1 MSLTTIIL
9 IILAYFGVLVIMGFI
24 TSRNANNQSFFIGNR
39 KSPWYLVAFGMIG
52 ASLSG
57 VTFLSV
63 PGWVLTNKLFYM
75 QMVMGYLMGYLVIVF
90 VLLPI
95 YYRMQLTS
103 IYTYLNQRF
112 GKVSYKTG
120 ASLFLISRL
129 IGSAF
134 RLFLVANVLQLVIF
148 DKINVPFSLTVAL
161 TLIFIWIYTY
171 RGGIKT
177 IVWTDTFQTFFML
190 SAVALTVW
198 YIIKSM
204 DIGFLDAVKLVAKS
218 EYGQIFDFSSWRSES
233 FFVKYFLSG
242 AFITI
247 VMTGL
252 DQDMMQK
259 NLSCRSLKDA
269 QKNMLSYA
277 LAFIPVNLLFLFL
290 GALLYIFAGNH
301 GIVLPER
308 TDDVFQ
314 HIAMN
319 GYLPVIV
326 SVLFI
331 LGLIAAAYSTADSAL
346 AALTTSFL
354 IDIMNAGRMP
364 EAQLKRTRILV
375 HLLMSL
381 MIALIIIV
389 FKAFNN
395 ASVISSLFKFAGYT
409 YGPLLAL
416 FAFGMFTRRQ
426 VREKYI
432 PYLSVAAPV
441 AIFVLNKYSEQ
452 LFWGYKMGFEVLIY
466 NGLLVFLVMYLLS
479 FKDKKVINPSDT
491 RS

>member
-1 MSLTTIIL
+1 MSPTTIIFF
-9 IILAYFGVLVIMGFI
+9 ILAYFGILVIMGII
-24 TSRNANNQSFFIGNR
+24 TSRKANNLSFFIGNR

-63 PGWVLTNKLFYM
+63 PGWVLTNKFFYM
-75 QMVMGYLMGYLVIVF
+75 QMVMGYFMGYLVIVF

-103 IYTYLNQRF
+103 IYTYLNERY
-112 GKVSYKTG
+112 GKISYKTG
-120 ASLFLISRL
+120 ASLFLVSRL

-134 RLFLVANVLQLVIF
+134 RLFLVANVLQLVVF
-148 DKINVPFSLTVAL
+148 DKINVPFSMTVAL
-161 TLIFIWIYTY
+161 TLIFIWIYTF

-190 SAVALTVW
+190 LAVLLSVW
-198 YIIKSM
+198 YIVQSM
-204 DIGFLDAVKLVAKS
+204 DIGFFGAAKMIAKS
-218 EYGQIFDFSSWRSES
+218 EYGQVFDFSNWRSES
-233 FFVKYFLSG
+233 FFIKYFLSG

-259 NLSCRSLKDA
+259 NLSCRSLRDA
-269 QKNMLSYA
+269 QKNMLSYSA
-277 LAFIPVNLLFLFL
+277 AFVPVNLLFLSL
-290 GALLYIFAGNH
+290 GALLYIYASQN
-301 GIVLPER
+301 GILLPER

-319 GYLPVIV
+319 GHLPAIV
-326 SVLFI
+326 GVLFI

-346 AALTTSFL
+346 TALTTSFL
-354 IDIMNAGRMP
+354 IDILGAGQMP
-364 EAQLKRTRILV
+364 EARLKRTRIIV
-375 HLLMSL
+375 HLSMSL

-389 FKAFNN
+389 FNAFNN
-395 ASVISSLFKFAGYT
+395 ASVISSLFKAAGYT
-409 YGPLLAL
+409 YGPLLAM
-416 FAFGMFTRRQ
+416 FAFGIFSKRQ
-426 VREKYI
+426 IHEKYI
-432 PYLSVAAPV
+432 PVLAIASPV
-441 AIFVLNKYSEQ
+441 AMFFLNKYSAD

-466 NGLLVFLVMYLLS
+466 NAIIVLAGMFFLSYR
-479 FKDKKVINPSDT
+479 KV
-491 RS
+491 